1 MIGFTIGLV
10 VGLALAAII
19 WVVMTIEGL
28 DV

>member
-1 MIGFTIGLV
+1 VIGFTIGLV